1 MLPGKIPNGR
11 PIADRLALRA
21 VAGVS
26 GSPTPAASA
35 RFLAC
40 RFIDDYAYQSQV
52 RPRAIARAESM
63 GADPHALG
71 TAWPEL
77 EQYVSAELE
86 PLAHTIYSDLLAERP
101 DASLGDISAS
111 LPWRRL
117 FEVEVDVSR

>member
-1 MLPGKIPNGR
+1 MSLP
-11 PIADRLALRA
+11 DHWA

-26 GSPTPAASA
+26 SPSAPAASA